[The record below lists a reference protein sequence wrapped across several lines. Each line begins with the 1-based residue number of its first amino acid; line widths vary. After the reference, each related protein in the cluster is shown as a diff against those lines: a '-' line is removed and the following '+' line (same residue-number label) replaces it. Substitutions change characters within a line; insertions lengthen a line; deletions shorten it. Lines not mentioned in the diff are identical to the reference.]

1 MDKITKLPWKA
12 TLNAFVNDSYVYII
26 KKDSYISDG
35 KVAVVDNMT
44 DAEYIC
50 RAVNSHEG
58 LVEALKKA
66 LRILKTQQTIYPKS
80 DFQIIEEQNMEE
92 ALKAADGEGV

>member
-58 LVEALKKA
+58 LVMALKRSHACATVKDDG
-66 LRILKTQQTIYPKS
+66 S
-80 DFQIIEEQNMEE
+80 CEGCFVSE
-92 ALKAADGEGV
+92 ALKAADGEGVK